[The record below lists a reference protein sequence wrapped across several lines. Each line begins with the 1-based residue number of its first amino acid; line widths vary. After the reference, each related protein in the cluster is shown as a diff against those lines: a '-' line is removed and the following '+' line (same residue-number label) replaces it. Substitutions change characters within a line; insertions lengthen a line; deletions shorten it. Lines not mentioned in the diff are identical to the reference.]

1 MEGKYLYIR
10 KCNNNTSNFKKQ
22 KTTIPGNNNL
32 FKVTNTLKKVWL
44 IFVSKG
50 TPNYKNESNIFH

>member
-10 KCNNNTSNFKKQ
+10 KFNNNTNNFKKQ
-22 KTTIPGNNNL
+22 KTTIPGKSNL
-32 FKVTNTLKKVWL
+32 FKVTNTSNKVWL

-50 TPNYKNESNIFH
+50 TPNYKNESNSFH